1 MRVLNIVVEE
11 CRTLS
16 SRERCPF
23 LVHVEVA
30 ETGLSG
36 DDSRLYASG
45 APGLGAT
52 VEEALSMS
60 ATPANVRAGTSAGR
74 ESPAYQIPSE
84 LLGLSTPVEID
95 KSNVT
100 NEKLELIR
108 GGYQTEDTAF
118 HEHQPHDMLQTSP
131 YDVLRQ
137 NEYEQL
143 HQQMYTEPG
152 IARQP
157 AQEEGFR

>member
-1 MRVLNIVVEE
+1 MLNIVVEE

-23 LVHVEVA
+23 LVHIEVA

-52 VEEALSMS
+52 VEEALSMG
-60 ATPANVRAGTSAGR
+60 ATRANERTGAISGR

-84 LLGLSTPVEID
+84 LLGLSTWIETD
-95 KSNVT
+95 KTNVT
-100 NEKLELIR
+100 KDKVESVR
-108 GGYQTEDTAF
+108 GGYQTEDTVY
-118 HEHQPHDMLQTSP
+118 HEHRPHDLLQSSP
-131 YDVLRQ
+131 YDIVRQ
-137 NEYEQL
+137 SEYEQL
-143 HQQMYTEPG
+143 HQQMYTEPD
-152 IARQP
+152 IVRQP
-157 AQEEGFR
+157 TQGDSCR